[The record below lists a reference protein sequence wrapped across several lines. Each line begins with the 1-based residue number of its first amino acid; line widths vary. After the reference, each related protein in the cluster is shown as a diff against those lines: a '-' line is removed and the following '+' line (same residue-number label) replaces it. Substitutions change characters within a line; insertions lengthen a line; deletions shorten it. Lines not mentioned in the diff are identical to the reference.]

1 MPSSASVILRD
12 PQPGDMGWVI
22 QQHGTLYAKEYGWSW
37 EFEALVADICADFVK
52 NFQPEW
58 ERCWIAELDGQRV
71 GSIFVAKKDA
81 QTAQLRM
88 LILTPEARG
97 IGLGKRLSEEA
108 IGFARTK
115 GYRNM
120 ILWTNACL
128 LAARGIYENL
138 GFVRQTSEAYQ
149 GFGHDL
155 ISETWAL
162 TL

>member
-1 MPSSASVILRD
+1 MPSNVRVILRD

-22 QQHGTLYAKEYGWSW
+22 QQHGEIYAKEYGWNW
-37 EFEALVADICADFVK
+37 QFEALVAGICADFVK
-52 NFQPEW
+52 NFQPDW
-58 ERCWIAELDGQRV
+58 ERCWIAELDGRRV
-71 GSIFVAKKDA
+71 GSIFVVKKDA

-97 IGLGKRLSEEA
+97 LGVGKRLSEEA
-108 IGFARTK
+108 ICFARAK
-115 GYRNM
+115 RYRNM
-120 ILWTNACL
+120 VLWTNACL
-128 LAARGIYENL
+128 LAARGIYESL
-138 GFVRQTSEAYQ
+138 GFIRQTSKAFQ

>member
-1 MPSSASVILRD
+1 MPSSAHVTLRD

-22 QQHGTLYAKEYGWSW
+22 QQHAEIYAKEYGWNW
-37 EFEALVADICADFVK
+37 AFEALVAGICADFVK
-52 NFQPEW
+52 NFQPNW

-71 GSIFVAKKDA
+71 GSIFVVKKDM

-88 LILTPEARG
+88 LILVPQARG
-97 IGLGKRLSEEA
+97 LGLGKRLSEEA
-108 IGFARTK
+108 IAFARAK
-115 GYRNM
+115 GYQNM
-120 ILWTNACL
+120 VLWTNACL

-149 GFGHDL
+149 GFGHNL